1 MTDTDVEL
9 LWRPDPTRD
18 NGMTAFRSWLSGRG
32 HDFPDYE
39 SLWEWSVSDLE
50 GFWGAIASYFD
61 VRFHTAPERVL
72 GSAEMPGAEWFP
84 GSICQLISS
93 TDNSSQPEP
102 EAQEFDITRDFGD
115 GLGVHAPN

>member
-18 NGMTAFRSWLSGRG
+18 NGMTAFRSWLADRD

-50 GFWGAIASYFD
+50 GFWGAIATYFD
-61 VRFHTAPERVL
+61 VKFHTPFERVL
-72 GSAEMPGAEWFP
+72 ESSDMPGAR
-84 GSICQLISS
+84 GS
-93 TDNSSQPEP
+93 P
-102 EAQEFDITRDFGD
+102 ARR
-115 GLGVHAPN
+115 